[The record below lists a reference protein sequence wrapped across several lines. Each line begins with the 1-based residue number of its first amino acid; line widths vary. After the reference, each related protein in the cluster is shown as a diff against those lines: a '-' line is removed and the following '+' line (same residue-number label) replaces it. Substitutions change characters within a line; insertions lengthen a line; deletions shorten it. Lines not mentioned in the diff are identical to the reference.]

1 MKTTLLIPTVNEIE
15 GMKIIMPRI
24 KKEWVDEIL
33 IVDGGS
39 TDGTL
44 EYAKS
49 HPDYVVV
56 PQQSEGLTD
65 SYWEAMEVASGDII
79 ITFSPDGNSVPERI
93 PALVNKMKEGFDMVI
108 VSRYREGAT
117 SEDDDWVTA
126 FGNWMFTKMINLLFG
141 GHYTDTLVMFRAW
154 RKEVLGLCSQLDA
167 KRAGLEPHLS
177 IQCAKRKL
185 KVSEIPGDEPKRI
198 GGVRKMSPLKNGWG
212 IVVLIFKEFFSR
224 PEGR

>member
-33 IVDGGS
+33 IIDGGS

-44 EYAKS
+44 EYARS
-49 HPDYVVV
+49 HPDYVVF

-93 PALVNKMKEGFDMVI
+93 PNC
-108 VSRYREGAT
+108 R
-117 SEDDDWVTA
+117 
-126 FGNWMFTKMINLLFG
+126 
-141 GHYTDTLVMFRAW
+141 RA
-154 RKEVLGLCSQLDA
+154 
-167 KRAGLEPHLS
+167 
-177 IQCAKRKL
+177 
-185 KVSEIPGDEPKRI
+185 
-198 GGVRKMSPLKNGWG
+198 
-212 IVVLIFKEFFSR
+212 
-224 PEGR
+224 